1 MRTAGDLE
9 HEPSFRAASVDNDD
23 AHYLKD
29 IGRQIHR
36 GGR

>member
-1 MRTAGDLE
+1 MGTAGDLE

-23 AHYLKD
+23 AHYLKN
-29 IGRQIHR
+29 GRRIHR